1 MSTEFI
7 AMLAN
12 IALTLSLI
20 VAIIFGLAQIKA
32 DKRNRREKLTIDA
45 LQNFQS
51 REFAELILFI
61 TTTEFP
67 ASVDKWE
74 SWTKDDRV
82 HFIQIMQQ
90 MESLGILL
98 AEGIINFDLVDKTL
112 GSFVTSIW
120 EKSKPLVLEMRE
132 KNPDPYLAEYF
143 QWMAEQI
150 DRKMNENPRSPYF
163 ESDNA
168 GAS

>member
-1 MSTEFI
+1 
-7 AMLAN
+7 MLAN

-20 VAIIFGLAQIKA
+20 VAIVFGLAQIRA
-32 DKRNRREKLTIDA
+32 EKRNRRERLTIDA

-51 REFAELILFI
+51 KEFAELILFI

-67 ASVDKWE
+67 DTIEKWAA
-74 SWTKDDRV
+74 WPKDERV
-82 HFIQIMQQ
+82 RFIQITQQ

-98 AEGIINFDLVDKTL
+98 ADGVINFDLVDKTL

-120 EKSKPLVLEMRE
+120 EKSRPLVLEMRE

-150 DRKMNENPRSPYF
+150 DKKMHEKPRKPFFQN
-163 ESDNA
+163 
-168 GAS
+168 

>member
-1 MSTEFI
+1 MSTEFL

-20 VAIIFGLAQIKA
+20 VAIVFGLAQVKA
-32 DKRNRREKLTIDA
+32 EKRNRREKLTIDA

-51 REFAELILFI
+51 REFAELILFV
-61 TTTEFP
+61 TTTEYP
-67 ASVDKWE
+67 DTIEKWILWPKE
-74 SWTKDDRV
+74 DRV
-82 HFIQIMQQ
+82 RFIQITQQ

-98 AEGIINFDLVDKTL
+98 ADGVINFNLVDKTL
-112 GSFVTSIW
+112 GSFVISIW
-120 EKSKPLVLEMRE
+120 EKCKPLVLEMRE

-150 DRKMNENPRSPYF
+150 DKRMKANPRKPF
-163 ESDNA
+163 FQT
-168 GAS
+168 